1 VGGLHLYRQRDILK
15 QCLIVALLKKRQ
27 TEEPSATIHKP
38 VALVAG
44 IEPAHVII
52 VIAAHRMKPMV
63 IKPLNY
69 VFAFRTSVHQ
79 VANREKPVLRF
90 IETNSIKLCPQLGK
104 AAMDI
109 TYCNVSAFLV
119 DDE

>member
-1 VGGLHLYRQRDILK
+1 
-15 QCLIVALLKKRQ
+15 
-27 TEEPSATIHKP
+27 
-38 VALVAG
+38 
-44 IEPAHVII
+44 
-52 VIAAHRMKPMV
+52 IAAHRMKPMV

-119 DDE
+119 DDESFNEFAHALTSPQPPDNKHTAQPTAQQPAAPRGSRRRSPRIR